1 MYNAVTRDVEAELL
15 PCLRHLGIS
24 FYAYNPLAGGLL
36 TGRYRHPTA
45 VPDGGRFHEYAANY
59 VPRPRSEA
67 ISRRTSCRRLGRSRR
82 RWAVGWVCRPRL
94 RSKPHTRAAWR
105 TSTTFCLCAAPYVM
119 FERRGTSPTVPA
131 AAPVLVG
138 ERYGGTPIYF
148 SDVVVRNDH
157 PARSFAELP
166 RGPKKFSWPFEVKA
180 CGRAAPRGPKKFSW
194 PLRSNTKLFNSIG
207 LTHVVSLVRYI

>member
-1 MYNAVTRDVEAELL
+1 MADAYHLCLCRSRGWPLPQVYQGMYNAVTRDVEAELL

-36 TGRYRHPTA
+36 PGRYRHPTA

-157 PARSFAELP
+157 PARSFAEL
-166 RGPKKFSWPFEVKA
+166 RGASWA
-180 CGRAAPRGPKKFSW
+180 
-194 PLRSNTKLFNSIG
+194 
-207 LTHVVSLVRYI
+207 